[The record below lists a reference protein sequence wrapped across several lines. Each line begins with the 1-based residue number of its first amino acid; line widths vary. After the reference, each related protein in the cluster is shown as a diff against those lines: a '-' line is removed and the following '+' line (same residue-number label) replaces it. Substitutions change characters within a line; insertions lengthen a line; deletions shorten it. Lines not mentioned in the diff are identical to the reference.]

1 MKRSYAVFGLG
12 EFGRSISRELFKMGA
27 DVLAC
32 DVDEMRTAAI
42 ADEVTT
48 ALVFNALDENAYKE
62 IGLSYMDAVI
72 VAMTGSLDAS
82 ILAIMAA
89 KDAGVPSVIAKAADD
104 LQKNIF
110 EKVGATKI
118 VLPERD
124 GGIRLARNILAGNFL
139 DYIELSDKIRLVESK
154 VQQEWVGK
162 TLKDLNLRG
171 KYNLNVIAINRDND
185 MITSI
190 DPNLVFCENDTVLV
204 ITDSR
209 HLHEI

>member
-32 DVDEMRTAAI
+32 DVNEMRTAAI

-171 KYNLNVIAINRDND
+171 KYNLNVIAVNRDND

-190 DPNLVFCENDTVLV
+190 NPNLIFCENDTVLV

>member
-32 DVDEMRTAAI
+32 DVNEMRTAAI

-72 VAMTGSLDAS
+72 VAMTGSLHAS

-190 DPNLVFCENDTVLV
+190 NPNLVFCENDTVLV

>member
-32 DVDEMRTAAI
+32 DVNEMRTAAI

-190 DPNLVFCENDTVLV
+190 NPNLVFCENDTVLV

>member
-32 DVDEMRTAAI
+32 DVNEIRTAAI

-190 DPNLVFCENDTVLV
+190 NPNLVFCENDTVLV

>member
-171 KYNLNVIAINRDND
+171 KYNLNVIAINRNND

-190 DPNLVFCENDTVLV
+190 NPNLVFCENDTVLV

>member
-190 DPNLVFCENDTVLV
+190 NPNLVFCENDTVLV

>member
-32 DVDEMRTAAI
+32 DLDKMRTAAI

>member
-32 DVDEMRTAAI
+32 DLDEMRTAAI

>member
-32 DVDEMRTAAI
+32 DVNEMRTAAI

-190 DPNLVFCENDTVLV
+190 NPNLIFCENDTVLV

>member
-124 GGIRLARNILAGNFL
+124 VGIRLARNILAGNFL

-190 DPNLVFCENDTVLV
+190 NPNLVFCENDTVLV

>member
-32 DVDEMRTAAI
+32 DLDEMRTAAI

-190 DPNLVFCENDTVLV
+190 NPNLVFCENDTVLV